1 MGVVTF
7 RPQSLLDHS
16 ALSHPLGPWS
26 LSLKRLQPQGLE
38 GATKRGFEMDAIR
51 KKMQSLKSE
60 TDSLYKTIADF
71 EEATAEAVKRADQ
84 ADCDIRDYGKKV
96 QQLEIGFDETND
108 KLTKATESLEE
119 ADKQFK
125 EVESDVAALS
135 RRIML
140 MEEEDKKS
148 AEQLCQ
154 TVTKLAMNSKAA
166 DNVMK
171 AIKVVEN
178 TCLNNEVTIE
188 ELDKNLRTTTKMASD
203 NEQKLDE
210 LSRKL
215 GVQEAELKRAVE
227 RAELA
232 EKNLK
237 SIEDELETVGDN
249 MKQLEKSAEKALL
262 REEKLVEKIYN
273 LQNKY
278 KITEAKF
285 EYGEMNIT
293 KLNQRIDDIEDE
305 IYREKMK
312 IKKCSDEM
320 DDTFDDMLRNY

>member
-1 MGVVTF
+1 MG
-7 RPQSLLDHS
+7 
-16 ALSHPLGPWS
+16 
-26 LSLKRLQPQGLE
+26 
-38 GATKRGFEMDAIR
+38 DAIR

-60 TDSLYKTIADF
+60 TDGLYNTIAGF
-71 EEATAEAVKRADQ
+71 EEATREAAARADQ

-125 EVESDVAALS
+125 EVESDVSALT

-148 AEQLCQ
+148 ADQLCT
-154 TVTKLAMNSKAA
+154 TVTKLALMSKSA

-171 AIKVVEN
+171 TIKVVEN

-188 ELDKNLRTTTKMASD
+188 ELDKNLRATVKMASD

-232 EKNLK
+232 EKNLQ
-237 SIEDELETVGDN
+237 S
-249 MKQLEKSAEKALL
+249 
-262 REEKLVEKIYN
+262 
-273 LQNKY
+273 KY
-278 KITEAKF
+278 KVTEARF

-305 IYREKMK
+305 IYREKLK
-312 IKKCSDEM
+312 IKKCSDEL
-320 DDTFDDMLRNY
+320 DDTFDDMIANY

>member
-1 MGVVTF
+1 MG
-7 RPQSLLDHS
+7 
-16 ALSHPLGPWS
+16 G
-26 LSLKRLQPQGLE
+26 
-38 GATKRGFEMDAIR
+38 
-51 KKMQSLKSE
+51 E
-60 TDSLYKTIADF
+60 TDGLYATIAGF
-71 EEATAEAVKRADQ
+71 EEATREAVARADQ

-119 ADKQFK
+119 AEKQFK
-125 EVESDVAALS
+125 EVESDLSALT

-140 MEEEDKKS
+140 MEEEDMKS
-148 AEQLCQ
+148 AETLCQ
-154 TVTKLAMNSKAA
+154 TVTKLALTSKAA

-171 AIKVVEN
+171 TIKVVEN

-188 ELDKNLRTTTKMASD
+188 ELDKNLRATVKMASD

-237 SIEDELETVGDN
+237 DIEEELETVGEN
-249 MKQLEKSAEKALL
+249 MKQLEKAAEKALE

-273 LQNKY
+273 LQSKY
-278 KITEAKF
+278 QVPEARF

-293 KLNQRIDDIEDE
+293 KLNQRIDAIEDE
-305 IYREKMK
+305 IYREKLK
-312 IKKCSDEM
+312 IKKCSDEL
-320 DDTFDDMLRNY
+320 DDTFDDMITNY

>member
-1 MGVVTF
+1 MGVSVASSH
-7 RPQSLLDHS
+7 RRKASL
-16 ALSHPLGPWS
+16 A
-26 LSLKRLQPQGLE
+26 
-38 GATKRGFEMDAIR
+38 MDAIR

-60 TDSLYKTIADF
+60 TDGLYKTIAGF
-71 EEATAEAVKRADQ
+71 EEATREAAARADQ

-108 KLTKATESLEE
+108 KLTKANESLEE
-119 ADKQFK
+119 AEKQFK
-125 EVESDVAALS
+125 EVESDVSALT

-140 MEEEDKKS
+140 MEEEDKKA

-154 TVTKLAMNSKAA
+154 TVTKLAMTSKAA
-166 DNVMK
+166 DNVLK
-171 AIKVVEN
+171 TIKVVEN

-188 ELDKNLRTTTKMASD
+188 ELDKNLGATVKMASD

-227 RAELA
+227 RAEMA
-232 EKNLK
+232 EAKLK
-237 SIEDELETVGDN
+237 GIEEELETVGDN
-249 MKQLEKSAEKALL
+249 MKNLESSAEKALE

-273 LQNKY
+273 LQSKY
-278 KITEAKF
+278 KTTEARF

-305 IYREKMK
+305 IYREKLK
-312 IKKCSDEM
+312 IKKCSDELG
-320 DDTFDDMLRNY
+320 DA

>member
-1 MGVVTF
+1 MG
-7 RPQSLLDHS
+7 
-16 ALSHPLGPWS
+16 G
-26 LSLKRLQPQGLE
+26 
-38 GATKRGFEMDAIR
+38 
-51 KKMQSLKSE
+51 E
-60 TDSLYKTIADF
+60 TDSLYATIAKF
-71 EEATAEAVKRADQ
+71 EEDTREAVKRAEQ

-125 EVESDVAALS
+125 EVESDVSALT

-140 MEEEDKKS
+140 MEEEDKK
-148 AEQLCQ
+148 AADQLCT
-154 TVTKLAMNSKAA
+154 TVTKLALMSKSA

-171 AIKVVEN
+171 TIKVVEN

-188 ELDKNLRTTTKMASD
+188 ELDKNLRATVKMAPD
-203 NEQKLDE
+203 NEQKLNE

-237 SIEDELETVGDN
+237 DIEEELETVGEN
-249 MKQLEKSAEKALL
+249 MKQLETSAEKALE

-273 LQNKY
+273 LQSKY
-278 KITEAKF
+278 KVTEARF

-305 IYREKMK
+305 IYREKLK
-312 IKKCSDEM
+312 IKKCSDEL
-320 DDTFDDMLRNY
+320 DDTFDDMISNY